1 MHTCESTEYTLHTH
15 THIYINKPPDGTGN
29 HHHHHRNIS
38 TLYLLNMQCLKWK
51 VLSFR
56 TMVEPTHEGEY

>member
-1 MHTCESTEYTLHTH
+1 MHTCESTEYTLH

-29 HHHHHRNIS
+29 HHHHHRNIYAI
-38 TLYLLNMQCLKWK
+38 YLSNMQCLKWK

-56 TMVEPTHEGEY
+56 SVVEPTLEGEY